1 MGLVFVPEPMVSKSD
16 HMPSM
21 TQAESK
27 LKDAQ
32 RDDPDS
38 SPDKLRRQKVTLQE
52 ENRKLRQMAEYR
64 SAFLARLAHELRTP
78 LTSILGFS
86 EILLSQEQLTEA
98 QRGFCERIQNSAQ
111 QLQGSLNQLSDLS
124 RLEAG
129 QSDLQL
135 EEFALDDL
143 LRESCAGVARQAQ
156 KQNAELRWQAAPD
169 LPMIVSDR
177 AKLRQVLYNFLAYA
191 ITRSPDALV
200 VVAAEMDAPGFV
212 VKIEDEGEAPADST
226 AFVELDSSNRRAG
239 TSELGLAIAR
249 QNIDLLGATLSFQNR
264 QPRGLQVRIHLPPA
278 PPDAPLQ

>member
-1 MGLVFVPEPMVSKSD
+1 
-16 HMPSM
+16 M
-21 TQAESK
+21 TQAESA
-27 LKDAQ
+27 LEDAK
-32 RDDPDS
+32 RDDRDS
-38 SPDKLRRQKVTLQE
+38 SSGKLRRRKAILEE

-86 EILLSQEQLTEA
+86 EILLGYEPLTEA

-111 QLQGSLNQLSDLS
+111 QLQSSLDQLSDLA

-143 LRESCAGVARQAQ
+143 LRESCAWVARQAQ
-156 KQNAELRWQAAPD
+156 KQNAELRWQAPAD

-177 AKLRQVLYNFLAYA
+177 ARLHQVLYNFLAYA

-200 VVAAEMDAPGFV
+200 VVTAEKDAVGFV
-212 VKIEDEGEAPADST
+212 LKIEDDGEAPADST

-264 QPRGLQVRIHLPPA
+264 QPRGLQVAIHLPPA
-278 PPDAPLQ
+278 PPDAPPQ

>member
-1 MGLVFVPEPMVSKSD
+1 
-16 HMPSM
+16 M
-21 TQAESK
+21 TQATESA
-27 LKDAQ
+27 LDAAE
-32 RDDPDS
+32 REDRDS
-38 SPDKLRRQKVTLQE
+38 SLDRLGRQMTALEE
-52 ENRKLRQMAEYR
+52 ENRKLKQMAEYR

-86 EILLSQEQLTEA
+86 EILLGQEVLTEV

-129 QSDLQL
+129 QSDLQP

-156 KQNAELRWQAAPD
+156 KQNAELRWQTAPD

-191 ITRSPDALV
+191 ITRSPGSLV
-200 VVAAEMDAPGFV
+200 VVTAEMDALGFV

-249 QNIDLLGATLSFQNR
+249 RNIDLLGATLSFQNR
-264 QPRGLQVRIHLPPA
+264 QPRGLQVAIHFPPA
-278 PPDAPLQ
+278 PPDAPRQ

>member
-1 MGLVFVPEPMVSKSD
+1 MQSA
-16 HMPSM
+16 
-21 TQAESK
+21 TQAESNSPA
-27 LKDAQ
+27 LRDAD
-32 RDDPDS
+32 RDGGCRGEFP
-38 SPDKLRRQKVTLQE
+38 QKQNAAAREQE
-52 ENRKLRQMAEYR
+52 IRKLQQMAEYR

-86 EILLSQEQLTEA
+86 EILLSQEELSEA

-129 QSDLQL
+129 RSEVQR
-135 EEFALDDL
+135 EEFALDEV
-143 LRESCAGVARQAQ
+143 LRESCAGLARQAE

-177 AKLRQVLYNFLAYA
+177 GRLRQALYNFLAYA

-200 VVAAEMDAPGFV
+200 VVTAEKDAHGFLL
-212 VKIEDEGEAPADST
+212 KIEDQGEAPADST

-239 TSELGLAIAR
+239 SSELGLAIAR

-264 QPRGLQVRIHLPPA
+264 QPRGLQVSIHLPPV
-278 PPDAPLQ
+278 PPDAPRP